1 MVLPSLVVKGVW
13 WERVLIVMR
22 GAASWGGA
30 EGGASMHMSTFDLND
45 CRAVVT
51 GASSG
56 LGAEFARQ
64 LAGRAQALLLVAR
77 RAEALAEVRAACLA
91 LNPRLQVELCAAD
104 LAEAAGRERLVERVA
119 VLDFSPNVLVNNAGM
134 GDYGPVASADP
145 AKLRGL
151 LELNLMAPVLLT
163 HALLPLLRRPGAVL
177 NVSSLAGELPLPD
190 AACYGASK
198 AFLTS
203 FSQAL
208 AVELEAEGVRVACV
222 CPGPTPTAFSQTA
235 RRPDGADT
243 DRSGQ
248 GLLRQPPAAVV
259 AVGLRAL
266 EQGRWVAFPGVGVRV
281 AALLFRHLP
290 RILLHGLLRRRY
302 ARARL

>member
-13 WERVLIVMR
+13 WERVLIVMQ
-22 GAASWGGA
+22 GGASWGGA
-30 EGGASMHMSTFDLND
+30 GDGASMHMSTLDLNG
-45 CRAVVT
+45 CRAVIT

-56 LGAEFARQ
+56 LGAEFAVQ

-91 LNPRLQVELCAAD
+91 RNPALRVELCAAD
-104 LAEAAGRERLVERVA
+104 LAQEQGRGALVTRVA
-119 VLDFSPNVLVNNAGM
+119 ELDLRPNVLVNNAGM
-134 GDYGPVASADP
+134 GDYGAVASADP
-145 AKLRGL
+145 VKLRGM
-151 LELNLMAPVLLT
+151 LELNMMTPVLLT
-163 HALLPLLRRPGAVL
+163 HALLPLLVRPGGIL
-177 NVSSLAGELPLPD
+177 NVSSLAGELPMPD
-190 AACYGASK
+190 TACYAASK
-198 AFLTS
+198 AFLTR

-208 AVELEAEGVRVACV
+208 AVELETEGLRVACV

-235 RRPDGADT
+235 RRPDEADT

-248 GLLRQPPAAVV
+248 GLLRQPTAVVV

-266 EQGRWVAFPGVGVRV
+266 EQGRWVAFPGLGVRV
-281 AALLFRHLP
+281 AALLFRYLP
-290 RILLHGLLRRRY
+290 RILLHGLLRRRH